1 MEEREKSY
9 LVEITSKAEQYY
21 WELLAHL
28 YETHSIESADK
39 KSGEIM
45 KLAMS
50 LAVNPQRGILEEDLA
65 SFNKEFR
72 SILYPITKR
81 NTVKIIYFINEFT
94 QKVYITD
101 FFATVMN
108 PDKKRK
114 RS

>member
-1 MEEREKSY
+1 MEETKIY

-21 WELLAHL
+21 WKLLTHL

-39 KSGEIM
+39 KSSEIIE
-45 KLAMS
+45 LAMS
-50 LAVNPQRGILEEDLA
+50 LEINPQRGSLEEDLA

-72 SILYPITKR
+72 SIIYHITKR
-81 NTVKIIYFINEFT
+81 NTVKVIYFIDEHTN
-94 QKVYITD
+94 KVYITD
-101 FFATVMN
+101 FFATLMN